1 MHSFEAMFVTLS
13 RQLVREVMPRILEAV
28 AADSRSPSV
37 KTDGT
42 FVTDTDTAVE
52 RHFTTRLQEAFP
64 SMPILGEEA
73 VADTPSTPG
82 EDPLALYEPFM
93 RTGQQIVIDPIDG
106 TKNFVEGRGEFCIA
120 AALTHSV
127 GDGIWP
133 VAGVVAL
140 PVKGIMWWTDGLSV
154 RREVI
159 ASGAVEE
166 IGRRS
171 VPEKRISVSSKNRA
185 WLAENAFEMKLPW
198 ISSGSSVHDFM
209 GTATGELCGSMVGKQ
224 RLWDL
229 MAPLAIALRLGSELR
244 DLVTGQVV
252 TCINPS
258 DLSRDLRKR
267 PWGIE
272 RKMVL
277 APRETKLDELI
288 APR

>member
-1 MHSFEAMFVTLS
+1 
-13 RQLVREVMPRILEAV
+13 
-28 AADSRSPSV
+28 
-37 KTDGT
+37 
-42 FVTDTDTAVE
+42 
-52 RHFTTRLQEAFP
+52 
-64 SMPILGEEA
+64 
-73 VADTPSTPG
+73 
-82 EDPLALYEPFM
+82 M

-140 PVKGIMWWTDGLSV
+140 PVKGIMWWTDGSSV